1 MGVSCQKFIRF
12 TEKVDVS
19 QHIFGARR
27 EAGKQKAKRH
37 AENLKLLQLQLE
49 EQNALEKAVVQHHED
64 VFARSQGKES
74 ARGATLPIDQSAERA
89 HILETLLT
97 LGIPLSKLGNPQFQA
112 LIEKPHQALGGRR
125 GVLDLQPVVYQRVQ
139 ARLKAIVAAKPV
151 SIISFFRLWS
161 LYFDILRTQFWLACM
176 SDWTFLKLLL
186 CSIRTGSV
194 AKS

>member
-1 MGVSCQKFIRF
+1 MKEPEERKRAKRSDVKSYNNPEKARKYASSEEFAGNFLEERDGFLFCLPCQKFIRF

-97 LGIPLSKLGNPQFQA
+97 LGILCPSSTTLSFKLSLRSRTRRLEEDVEC
-112 LIEKPHQALGGRR
+112 LIFNLLFINVFRH
-125 GVLDLQPVVYQRVQ
+125 VLKQ
-139 ARLKAIVAAKPV
+139 
-151 SIISFFRLWS
+151 
-161 LYFDILRTQFWLACM
+161 
-176 SDWTFLKLLL
+176 LLL
-186 CSIRTGSV
+186 QSL
-194 AKS
+194 